1 MRIGLLLIAMRAS
14 LFVFLPSTSWAQ
26 DIVSGQG
33 DPLNLPLPLQFDFI
47 NPGARSLALGGTFIG
62 LADDATSAS
71 TNPAGLTQLSRLEF
85 SVEGRYR
92 TVFTRF
98 LAGGRLSGEITNVGI
113 DTIDGPFF
121 DETSEN
127 LGGLSFLSVVYPQPQ
142 WTIAGYRQEG
152 ARVRRNATINGVFL
166 SGKGVLEGSDLR
178 QIPSLAFVEA
188 NIVHYGSSFAVR
200 VGKVSVGAGVSFSR
214 LDYSARYQGFDFD
227 ATFPA
232 FYETAS
238 FTSAPLF
245 EEVQIGDDWGVGA
258 VAGVMVYPTRKIQVG
273 ASYRRGARFDFNG
286 AVRSGV
292 NAPQPTPDSYAG
304 KFTIP
309 DVVGVGVAL
318 RPVERLTIVLDVDR
332 VKYSAL
338 NDFVRA
344 QIVFGPDER
353 DLYAVTDATEIHVGG
368 EYLITR
374 GPRLPAVRV
383 GFWNEGD
390 HSVTYS
396 GVGLLSGASDA
407 LAHDV
412 RHYSVGGGVSF
423 SRNVELN
430 GGYEWSERANFISL
444 SMIVRF

>member
-1 MRIGLLLIAMRAS
+1 MRAGLLVIALRTA

-26 DIVSGQG
+26 FLSGQG

-71 TNPAGLTQLSRLEF
+71 TNPAGLAQLSRLEF

-92 TVFTRF
+92 TLFTNF
-98 LAGGRLSGEITNVGI
+98 LAGGRLTGEITKIGI
-113 DTIDGPFF
+113 DTINGPFF

-127 LGGLSFLSVVYPQPQ
+127 LAGLSFLSVVYPRQQ

-152 ARVRRNATINGVFL
+152 ARVRRNATINGAFF
-166 SGKGVLEGSDLR
+166 SGEDFLEGSDLR
-178 QIPSLAFVEA
+178 QIPGLAFVEA

-200 VGKVSVGAGVSFSR
+200 VGKVSAGAGVSLSR

-232 FYETAS
+232 FYEAAS

-245 EEVQIGDDWGVGA
+245 EEVQVGDDWGVGA
-258 VAGVMVYPTRKIQVG
+258 VAGVMVYPTYKIQIG
-273 ASYRRGARFDFNG
+273 ASYRRGARFDFSG
-286 AVRSGV
+286 AIRSGV
-292 NAPQPTPDSYAG
+292 PELQPMPDSYAG

-318 RPVERLTIVLDVDR
+318 RPVDGLIIVLDVDR

-338 NDFVRA
+338 NDFVRS
-344 QIVFGPDER
+344 QIVFEPDER
-353 DLYAVTDATEIHVGG
+353 DLYAVPDATEIHVGG

-374 GPRLPAVRV
+374 WPLRPAVRV

-396 GVGLLSGASDA
+396 GGGLLSGASDA

-412 RHYSVGGGVSF
+412 RHYSVGGGVPF
-423 SRNVELN
+423 SRKVELN
-430 GGYEWSERANFISL
+430 GGYEWSERANLISL
-444 SMIVRF
+444 SMIFRF